1 MSEVPNRADTN
12 LCTVRGTV
20 PTIRGTVPT
29 VRGTVATVRG
39 TVPTVHGTVPTVRG
53 TVPTV
58 RGTVPTVRGTVPTVC
73 GTVPTVRGTE
83 LTVSGYRHRNVGRDS
98 SVGIAAGRSGDR
110 ILVGARFS
118 APVQTGPGAH
128 PASYT
133 MDTGLF
139 PGGKV
144 RPGGG
149 VEQPPIYSRG

>member
-12 LCTVRGTV
+12 LSTVRGTV
-20 PTIRGTVPT
+20 PTIR
-29 VRGTVATVRG
+29 
-39 TVPTVHGTVPTVRG
+39 GTVPTVRG

-58 RGTVPTVRGTVPTVC
+58 RGTVPTVR

-98 SVGIAAGRSGDR
+98 SVGIAVGRSGDR
-110 ILVGARFS
+110 IPVVARFS
-118 APVQTGPGAH
+118 APVQTGPVAH
-128 PASYT
+128 PACCT
-133 MDTGLF
+133 LGTGSF